1 MTAKERFKKVLLP
14 DAKTL
19 FIAMLVC
26 WSLLTLFSVL
36 FFTLKG
42 EKLELFTQIWLAV
55 PSIFIAYFLY
65 GYGRIIVLSWKERRT
80 KEVGLV
86 KQIRKDKDFRSI
98 FTKTGGIVSSFA
110 FAVLYCARGFMIGSG
125 FYWFLAEFYLVAAM
139 LKLYLNT
146 LAETGLVKDDE
157 RAYIVVYV
165 VSVFL
170 AVAMAGVTVFVVFFD
185 GIFEKSKFL
194 VGFIAAF
201 TLYKIISASYLFH
214 RARKEKSRLDLSKAL
229 VALSS
234 ALFSVYTLCV
244 ALMIMITENPAMKQ
258 FAYLG
263 FSCAIAIFI
272 LAVIG
277 LVKSIK
283 EWKKKEKTEEKT
295 ENIGKE

>member
-26 WSLLTLFSVL
+26 WSLLTVYSAL

-55 PSIFIAYFLY
+55 PAIFIAYFLY
-65 GYGRIIVLSWKERRT
+65 GYGRIIVLSLKEKRT

-201 TLYKIISASYLFH
+201 TLYKIISASYLFN

-244 ALMIMITENPAMKQ
+244 ALMIMITENPSMKQ

-283 EWKKKEKTEEKT
+283 EWKKKEKTKEKT